1 MTYAEAMERFTEEE
15 AKASQGPGSFI
26 RLYYQD
32 RGWDPCVPILAT
44 TRARFVPH
52 PSCSTIRCMHVVEVS
67 P

>member
-15 AKASQGPGSFI
+15 AKAARTFVG
-26 RLYYQD
+26 LYYQD
-32 RGWDPCVPILAT
+32 GGWDPCVPILAT

-52 PSCSTIRCMHVVEVS
+52 PNCSTMRCVHVVEVS